1 MTHPVPHS
9 VDDIPASRVKVPN
22 SVLGKTYSILSSFD
36 NVRETLRLAD
46 LSAITGISKASVYRL
61 AQELVTLGFLERVS
75 DGYRL
80 GFQAFILGQRAAG
93 SGLLRAIARPVVA
106 DLYAATGATIHVA
119 TLERG
124 RTFYVEK
131 VTGTRGVHSL
141 SHVGARLPLTCTA
154 TGKVLLAFSHE
165 RENIVDQLSADGL
178 ERLTQLSPASIHQ
191 LRRELDQA
199 VARRFATEREETL
212 AGYKSIAVPITALGS
227 TVAAMSATVPVQ
239 RHDEQVLLQHL
250 WAAAATI
257 GHGLE
262 ARCAGRQSCDSRRH
276 HSMNPLSAHARA
288 V

>member
-1 MTHPVPHS
+1 MTLPVPHS
-9 VDDIPASRVKVPN
+9 VDDLPASRVKIPN

-36 NVRETLRLAD
+36 NARETLRLAD
-46 LSAITGISKASVYRL
+46 LSSITGIPKASVYRL
-61 AQELVTLGFLERVS
+61 ARELVALGLLERAGN
-75 DGYRL
+75 GYRL
-80 GFQAFILGQRAAG
+80 GFEAFILGQHAAG
-93 SGLLRAIARPVVA
+93 SGRLRAVAQPVLA
-106 DLYAATGATIHVA
+106 DLYAATGATVHVA

-154 TGKVLLAFSHE
+154 TGKVLLAFSPQ
-165 RENIVDQLSADGL
+165 REKIVDRLSADGL
-178 ERLTQLSPASIHQ
+178 ERLTLRSPVSVYQ
-191 LRRELDQA
+191 LRRELDQV

-227 TVAAMSATVPVQ
+227 TVAAVSATVPVQ
-239 RHDEQVLLQHL
+239 RHDDQVLLRHL
-250 WAAAATI
+250 WAAAVTI

-262 ARCAGRQSCDSRRH
+262 ARSAGSRPRDARRH
-276 HSMNPLSAHARA
+276 AMNPLAAHARA